1 MAVGRTGGLRS
12 TIVDGLRGQRSL
24 KDDTQITASVLARFW
39 RSCGMS
45 MQVKAGGAEV
55 QRSE

>member
-1 MAVGRTGGLRS
+1 MAVGRTDGLRS

-24 KDDTQITASVLARFW
+24 EYDTQVTASVLARFW

-45 MQVKAGGAEV
+45 MQVESGGAEV